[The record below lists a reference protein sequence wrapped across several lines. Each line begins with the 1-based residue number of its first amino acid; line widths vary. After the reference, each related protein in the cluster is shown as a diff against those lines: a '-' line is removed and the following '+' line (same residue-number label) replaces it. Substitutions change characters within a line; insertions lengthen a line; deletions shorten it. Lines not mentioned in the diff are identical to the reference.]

1 MTLTIRPA
9 SREEAI
15 WFSSRLR
22 PEDRSEIEAASGQGP
37 ETILPLSFDVSDECY
52 TIRIDPHGDPIS
64 IYGMVPDRRQEGVGV
79 IWLLATPEVRRASL
93 ALLREVPYWLNA
105 WALKYPNGIHNI
117 VDSRNQLH
125 VRWLKLMGF
134 TITNEI
140 TMYHHG
146 HRVPFYHFIY

>member
-22 PEDRSEIEAASGQGP
+22 SEDRREIETASGQGP
-37 ETILPLSFDVSDECY
+37 ETILPLSFDLSDECY
-52 TIRIDPHGDPIS
+52 TIRIDPHGDPVA
-64 IYGMVPDRRQEGVGV
+64 IYGMVPDTSHEQKEGIGV

-93 ALLREVPYWLNA
+93 ALLREVPHWLNA

-134 TITNEI
+134 QITHEI
-140 TMYHHG
+140 ELRGVT
-146 HRVPFYHFIY
+146 FYHFIY